1 LLDANARRLGELFA
15 KGLSEAGVPHHV
27 QFAGNL
33 VSVFFTE
40 NGQVFDYAQARATQT
55 WRYPAFFHALLDHGV
70 YGPPSAYEAWFVNA
84 AMDEAAFEVIEAAMP
99 HAAAAAANAEQ
110 VVG

>member
-1 LLDANARRLGELFA
+1 M
-15 KGLSEAGVPHHV
+15 
-27 QFAGNL
+27 
-33 VSVFFTE
+33 
-40 NGQVFDYAQARATQT
+40 
-55 WRYPAFFHALLDHGV
+55 
-70 YGPPSAYEAWFVNA
+70 NA